1 MEYILD
7 TLAKVG
13 FEWKMGLFNF
23 INFMIIFF
31 ILKRY
36 AFKPIMKTIDERQ
49 KKMTEGIENYDKSKS
64 ELQMA
69 EQKAQEIVDNAKIEG
84 NKSIEKAH
92 DEAKSVGNEMRDKA
106 KEEIELLIVQ
116 AKKNIDIDKKEMK
129 ESLRKETIDIVVLA
143 IEKILAEK
151 MDSKMDE
158 KYIKSILS
166 SLK

>member
-1 MEYILD
+1 MQFILD
-7 TLAKVG
+7 TLGKIG
-13 FEWKMGLFNF
+13 FEWQMALFNL
-23 INFMIIFF
+23 INFLILFW

-36 AFKPIMKTIDERQ
+36 AFGPVMKVLKQRHKEVSDSVENIQ
-49 KKMTEGIENYDKSKS
+49 KAKT
-64 ELQMA
+64 ELQMSQ
-69 EQKAQEIVDNAKIEG
+69 QKSQQLIYEEKVEANGVVEAAHEHAKKLSGTMKE
-84 NKSIEKAH
+84 
-92 DEAKSVGNEMRDKA
+92 KA
-106 KEEIELLIVQ
+106 KEEIELLISQ